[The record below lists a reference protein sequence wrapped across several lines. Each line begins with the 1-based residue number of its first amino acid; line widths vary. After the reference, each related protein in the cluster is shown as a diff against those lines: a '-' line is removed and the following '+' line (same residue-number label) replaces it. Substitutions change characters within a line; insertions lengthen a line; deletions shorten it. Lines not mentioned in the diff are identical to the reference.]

1 MLRAMLCA
9 LALSA
14 CATPHNSS
22 SSKSRVY
29 QERTEDAVK
38 RMQDEFNTLTRDAS

>member
-1 MLRAMLCA
+1 MIRTLLSV
-9 LALSA
+9 LAQSA

-22 SSKSRVY
+22 SSMARVY